1 MQLKRIEPGT
11 FLMGSDKGERDERP
25 VHKVNITK
33 PFYLGVHEVTQAQY
47 EKVMGANSSSFKDPN
62 RPVESVSWEDANA
75 FCRKLS
81 EMEKAEYRLPT
92 EAEWEYAC
100 RAGSQ
105 TVFHWG
111 DQFDGNYFWC
121 AYRSGNT
128 SHPVGT
134 VKPNPWGLYDMS
146 GNVWEWCEDWYAE
159 SGYAPGETTDPAGPP
174 SGARRV
180 VRGGSWCGTPEDCR
194 SSNRMG
200 FAPDGR
206 MFSLGFRVCK
216 TCP

>member
-1 MQLKRIEPGT
+1 
-11 FLMGSDKGERDERP
+11 
-25 VHKVNITK
+25 
-33 PFYLGVHEVTQAQY
+33 
-47 EKVMGANSSSFKDPN
+47 
-62 RPVESVSWEDANA
+62 VSWEDANA

-216 TCP
+216 SCP